1 MFNGVVEFARVIV
14 CVLVGSLVLDSS
26 LLSSLKLMFSRY
38 KSKLDLIHSSSL
50 LFSSGCGLDLYVL
63 ARWFGL
69 ILERLLNL
77 DLDLGVDNI

>member
-1 MFNGVVEFARVIV
+1 MFNRVVEFARVIV

-50 LFSSGCGLDLYVL
+50 LFSSRCGLDLYVL
-63 ARWFGL
+63 ASWFGL